1 MKEQYKIIKEGLAVA
16 RFGCVMGNEVIVPG
30 NEPIRFALE
39 EGDSEN
45 PDGEEFLVKPFR
57 FLSQTLTPY
66 RFFDFT
72 REGMLKSAVSLFDG
86 LTVYANHDADVERWK
101 GYTQKPVWDTEN
113 EPNGINALMVL
124 DRTVDA
130 NLARGVEI
138 GALKSASVTI
148 WFEYERSHPDL
159 RNFYD
164 YLGEEV
170 DGEIVR
176 FIVTKLVRAAEV
188 SIVWEGEDP
197 YAKALG
203 TEDRSQRSEVRGKE
217 RNLGAGEPEGR
228 GTGEEQTK
236 NHGGET
242 MELSDKFLKMLEV
255 EASGNEL
262 DSETLE
268 VFVEKKITGLKA
280 EIDGLKVN
288 AEIGTKHLEGLREK
302 AATLYKALKG
312 EEAKEG
318 FIKNVIKTADLET
331 AQSLVDEYQAGMEET
346 VPLTCPECGA
356 KLSRQSSVKS
366 EKDVKDGKDIGDY
379 KI

>member
-1 MKEQYKIIKEGLAVA
+1 MKEQYRIIKEGLAVA
-16 RFGCVMGNEVIVPG
+16 RFGCVIGNEVIAPG
-30 NEPIRFALE
+30 NEPIKFAVE
-39 EGDSEN
+39 EGDSGDL
-45 PDGEEFLVKPFR
+45 DGEEFLVKPFR

-72 REGMLKSAVSLFDG
+72 REGVLKSAVPFFDG
-86 LTVYANHDADVERWK
+86 LTVYANHYADVERWK
-101 GYTQKPVWDTEN
+101 GYTQKPVWDSEN
-113 EPNGINALMVL
+113 EPNGINGLMVL

-197 YAKALG
+197 YAKAL
-203 TEDRSQRSEVRGKE
+203 EAH
-217 RNLGAGEPEGR
+217 GAKR
-228 GTGEEQTK
+228 MAHGEEGK
-236 NHGGET
+236 NINQEGGKR
-242 MELSDKFLKMLEV
+242 MKLSEKFLKMLGV
-255 EASGNEL
+255 EAPSDGEVSPEVLEAAVEEKLANTAREI
-262 DSETLE
+262 ETL
-268 VFVEKKITGLKA
+268 KP
-280 EIDGLKVN
+280 D
-288 AEIGTKHLEGLREK
+288 AEIGKKHLEGLRGK

-312 EEAKEG
+312 EDAKEG
-318 FIKNVIKTADLET
+318 FIDNVIKTADLAT
-331 AQSLVDEYQAGMEET
+331 AQSLVDEYQAGMEEA

-356 KLSRQSSVKS
+356 KLSRKSSVKTGQ
-366 EKDVKDGKDIGDY
+366 EKKEGKDIGDY